1 MMRDP
6 LEALGPL
13 CASNVLAFLGPH
25 DLARCGAVSRS
36 WKARALHDGQLWAPH
51 LARLWDGKVYIP
63 NAIRELAQVSPHRAY
78 SESLRDAARQ
88 LPTEAELCSFTWA
101 LNFKVSWVL
110 EGFGSRGVPCIP
122 AAFPRPAQQRVAQQ
136 PQRIPR
142 TSPRTSRLVIVA
154 PRHRGGSARTRYNLT
169 ALLSWFSTALG
180 SASIRRYFNPNHT
193 VTAPADDPMWGE
205 VEPQRHYWYF
215 RPEVD
220 GSTVLQVNTYPPLV
234 CTRTA
239 DWGWE
244 LSNVVVR
251 MIIDTAAGPNPGIP
265 PGHPAAQEAL
275 TLAQIEARFN
285 GLLWQNEFG

>member
-101 LNFKVSWVL
+101 LNFK
-110 EGFGSRGVPCIP
+110 
-122 AAFPRPAQQRVAQQ
+122 
-136 PQRIPR
+136 
-142 TSPRTSRLVIVA
+142 
-154 PRHRGGSARTRYNLT
+154 